1 MKTLLELA
9 YNYHKEWIRVVISFG
24 CNPSQA
30 EDVVQELYIQL
41 SQDLNKNIDFTFKDD
56 VNKYYCYKVLR
67 GIFLTLHKKKKK
79 VKKVYLEEMESEP
92 KQNTLLPIDEVKFA
106 KKQNQVDNVLN
117 DLFWYDRKVYKIVAS
132 GKSIASLSR
141 DTGIS
146 YYSLYNTYTKTKK
159 RVKNSFYL

>member
-1 MKTLLELA
+1 MKTILELA

-30 EDVVQELYIQL
+30 EDVVSEMYIQL
-41 SQDLNKNIDFTFKDD
+41 HNDLDKNIDFTYKDD
-56 VNKYYCYKVLR
+56 VNKYYCYKILR
-67 GIFLTLHKKKKK
+67 GIFLSLNKKKKK
-79 VKKVYLEEMESEP
+79 ILKIYLEELNHEP
-92 KQNTLLPIDEVKFA
+92 IENLPPPIDEVKHA

-117 DLFWYDRKVYKIVAS
+117 ELFWYNKKVYKIIAS
-132 GKSIASLSR
+132 GKTISSLSR
-141 DTGIS
+141 ETGIS